1 MKNEYNFLRSTVCC
15 RMRIRR
21 NDLMKIKSKNKKY
34 KRISKMLQKIKLNVS
49 RKHQTINKKSSRI
62 ITIGTNDEVIILKS
76 CIEIKSPNKLCR
88 SVLGEESQID

>member
-1 MKNEYNFLRSTVCC
+1 MKNEYIFLQSTVCC

-34 KRISKMLQKIKLNVS
+34 KRISKMSQKIILNVS
-49 RKHQTINKKSSRI
+49 KKHQPINKKSRRI

-76 CIEIKSPNKLCR
+76 CIEIKSPNKLCK

>member
-1 MKNEYNFLRSTVCC
+1 MNNEYIFLRSTVCC

-34 KRISKMLQKIKLNVS
+34 KRISKMLQKIILNVS
-49 RKHQTINKKSSRI
+49 KKHQPINKKNSRI

-76 CIEIKSPNKLCR
+76 CIEIKSPNKLCK

>member
-1 MKNEYNFLRSTVCC
+1 MKNEYIFLRSTVCC

-34 KRISKMLQKIKLNVS
+34 KRISKMSQKIKLNVS
-49 RKHQTINKKSSRI
+49 RKHQTINKKNRRI

-76 CIEIKSPNKLCR
+76 CIEIKSPNKLCK

>member
-1 MKNEYNFLRSTVCC
+1 MKNEYIFLQSTACC

-34 KRISKMLQKIKLNVS
+34 KRISKMSQKIILNVS
-49 RKHQTINKKSSRI
+49 KKHQPISKSSRRI

-76 CIEIKSPNKLCR
+76 CIEIKSPNKLCK